1 MLLYD
6 VIEGKEYIP
15 EKGNINVI
23 SSSIYR
29 KYRKENWHSKYM
41 HSQNLQQVIINLIGN
56 YKSYKALEEM
66 YKKDPKSLKGKPRV
80 PRYKGEDGQ
89 EIVFGKEGI
98 RVEKSK
104 IKLSISKEMQNK
116 HKVKSL
122 DISLPRKV
130 RNQIEME
137 RIKIIRVKYKKE
149 KIEMY
154 IIYERDEKEK
164 TENTNIMAIDLGL
177 NNLVACTNK
186 ENTKAMLV
194 SGKEIK
200 SKNKYIN
207 EKIKHYQSIM
217 MKMLKDSKKYKNT
230 KRIKKLYEYRK
241 RYMETVMHRASKEVI
256 KYAKENKCKVIVIG
270 DIKEIKQN
278 MKRNSSFV
286 QIPLQSLVEKI
297 EYKAKL
303 EGIEVKKISE
313 AYTSGVSSLDKEEI
327 SKENYNP
334 RRRIHRGIFVS
345 NKGKKINADINGSL
359 NILRKY
365 IKNSSPKEEIQMD
378 NGREQLP
385 IKKRVA
391 C

>member
-41 HSQNLQQVIINLIGN
+41 HSQTLNQVIINLIGN

-66 YKKDPKSLKGKPRV
+66 YEKDPKSLKGKPRV

-116 HKVKSL
+116 HKVKSI

-177 NNLVACTNK
+177 NNLAACTNK

-217 MKMLKDSKKYKNT
+217 MKMIKDSKKYKNT

-270 DIKEIKQN
+270 DIKDIKQN

-365 IKNSSPKEEIQMD
+365 IKKSSPKEEIQMD

>member
-6 VIEGKEYIP
+6 VREGKEYIP

-29 KYRKENWHSKYM
+29 KYRKENWHSKYL

-66 YKKDPKSLKGKPRV
+66 YEKDPKSLKGKPRV

-104 IKLSISKEMQNK
+104 IRLSISKEMQNK

-137 RIKIIRVKYKKE
+137 RIKIIRVRYKNQ

-154 IIYERDEKEK
+154 IIYESDEKEK

-177 NNLVACTNK
+177 NNLAACTNK
-186 ENTKAMLV
+186 ENSNSMLV

-230 KRIKKLYEYRK
+230 KRIKKLYEYRR
-241 RYMETVMHRASKEVI
+241 RYMETVMHKASREVI

-270 DIKEIKQN
+270 DIKDIKQN

-334 RRRIHRGIFVS
+334 KRRIHRGLFVS
-345 NKGKKINADINGSL
+345 NEGKKINADINGSL

>member
-6 VIEGKEYIP
+6 VREGKEYIP

-29 KYRKENWHSKYM
+29 KYRKENWHSKYL

-66 YKKDPKSLKGKPRV
+66 YEKDPKSLKGKPRV

-104 IKLSISKEMQNK
+104 IRLSISKEMQNK

-137 RIKIIRVKYKKE
+137 RIKIIRVRYKNQ

-154 IIYERDEKEK
+154 IIYESDEKEK

-177 NNLVACTNK
+177 NNLAACTNK
-186 ENTKAMLV
+186 ENSNSMLV

-200 SKNKYIN
+200 K
-207 EKIKHYQSIM
+207 
-217 MKMLKDSKKYKNT
+217 
-230 KRIKKLYEYRK
+230 
-241 RYMETVMHRASKEVI
+241 
-256 KYAKENKCKVIVIG
+256 
-270 DIKEIKQN
+270 
-278 MKRNSSFV
+278 
-286 QIPLQSLVEKI
+286 
-297 EYKAKL
+297 
-303 EGIEVKKISE
+303 
-313 AYTSGVSSLDKEEI
+313 
-327 SKENYNP
+327 
-334 RRRIHRGIFVS
+334 
-345 NKGKKINADINGSL
+345 
-359 NILRKY
+359 
-365 IKNSSPKEEIQMD
+365 
-378 NGREQLP
+378 
-385 IKKRVA
+385 
-391 C
+391 

>member
-66 YKKDPKSLKGKPRV
+66 YEKDPKSLKGKPRV

-286 QIPLQSLVEKI
+286 QIGLQSLVAKI

-327 SKENYNP
+327 SKQNYNP

>member
-256 KYAKENKCKVIVIG
+256 KYAKENKCKIIVIG

-278 MKRNSSFV
+278 MKRNGSFV
-286 QIPLQSLVEKI
+286 QIPLQSLVAKI